1 MRKYLLIGLIGVMAG
16 TLSAAESGAKVQV
29 IAAAKKLGD
38 SANYSWT
45 TTPNDESGSTGR
57 NIGPIEGKTE
67 KDGFTYMMLMP
78 GGISVDVIIKGE
90 KGAAKTL
97 EGWQS
102 FAEIEQAGGG
112 GAAIARRIRKFKTP
126 AVEAVDLVGAVKEL
140 KEADGA
146 YAGELSEDKIKELI
160 LLAVRR
166 REGQT
171 PPDMKGIKGSAKFR
185 LKEGALT
192 KYEFNIQGKVTL
204 GERELD
210 INQTIAVEVK
220 DVGATKIEIPD
231 EAKPALK

>member
-1 MRKYLLIGLIGVMAG
+1 MKKYLLIGLIGVMTA
-16 TLSAAESGAKVQV
+16 TLTAAESGAKEKI

-45 TTPNDESGSTGR
+45 TTPKDETGSSGR
-57 NIGPIEGKTE
+57 NIGPIEGKTV
-67 KDGFTYMMLMP
+67 KDGFTYMVLMP
-78 GGISVDVIIKGE
+78 GGISIEVFLKGD

-102 FAEIEQAGGG
+102 FSEIEQAGGG
-112 GAAIARRIRKFKTP
+112 AAQIAKRIRQFKTP

-146 YAGELSEDKIKELI
+146 FAGELSEEKIKELI
-160 LLAVRR
+160 LLATRR

-171 PPDMKGIKGSAKFR
+171 PPDMKGIKGSAKFW

-192 KYEFNIQGKVTL
+192 KYEFNVQGKVTA

-220 DVGATKIEIPD
+220 DVGSTKIEMPD
-231 EAKPALK
+231 EAKAALK

>member
-1 MRKYLLIGLIGVMAG
+1 MRKYFLIGMIGVMAG
-16 TLSAAESGAKVQV
+16 TLSAAESGAKEKI
-29 IAAAKKLGD
+29 IAAAKNLGD
-38 SANYSWT
+38 SAYYSWT
-45 TTPNDESGSTGR
+45 TTPSDESGSTGR

-67 KDGFTYMMLMP
+67 KDGFTYMTLMP
-78 GGISVDVIIKGE
+78 GGFSIDVIIKGE

-126 AVEAVDLVGAVKEL
+126 AAEAVDLVGAVKEL

-146 YAGELSEDKIKELI
+146 YAGELSEEKIKELI
-160 LLAVRR
+160 LLAARR

-171 PPDMKGIKGSAKFR
+171 PPDMKGLKGSAKFW

-192 KYEFNIQGKVTL
+192 KYEFNVQGKVTT
-204 GERELD
+204 GEREID
-210 INQTIAVEVK
+210 VNQTIAVGVK
-220 DVGATKIEIPD
+220 DVGTTKIEIPE
-231 EAKPALK
+231 EAKTALK

>member
-1 MRKYLLIGLIGVMAG
+1 MAG
-16 TLSAAESGAKVQV
+16 TLSAAESGAKEKI
-29 IAAAKKLGD
+29 IAAAKKLGA

-45 TTPNDESGSTGR
+45 TTPKDESGSSGR

-67 KDGFTYMMLMP
+67 KDGFTYMILMP
-78 GGISVDVIIKGE
+78 GGISIEVFLKGD

-112 GAAIARRIRKFKTP
+112 AAAIARRIRKFKTP
-126 AVEAVDLVGAVKEL
+126 AVESVELVGAIKEL

-146 YAGELSEDKIKELI
+146 YAGELSEEKLKELV
-160 LLAVRR
+160 LLAARR

-171 PPDMKGIKGSAKFR
+171 PPEMKGIKGSAKFW
-185 LKEGALT
+185 LKESALT
-192 KYEFNIQGKVTL
+192 KYEFNVQGKVNL

-220 DVGATKIEIPD
+220 DVGSTKIEVPD
-231 EAKPALK
+231 EAKAALK